1 RRSACPSPWPRRRGR
16 LGRSRTVAVGPA
28 LREAHAMMDKNEF
41 EAKLAECIGQQK
53 VQAVRTLEPGMVMV
67 CTLAKDFDP
76 KTNELWDFW
85 GNRSAVRD
93 DVRCCGCCEPL
104 AVSNW
109 AYEQYKAMPGEK
121 ARPYCMACATEVI
134 EQEAAE

>member
-1 RRSACPSPWPRRRGR
+1 
-16 LGRSRTVAVGPA
+16 
-28 LREAHAMMDKNEF
+28 
-41 EAKLAECIGQQK
+41 
-53 VQAVRTLEPGMVMV
+53 MVIV

-109 AYEQYKAMPGEK
+109 AYQQYTEMKGEK
-121 ARPYCMACATEVI
+121 ARPYCMACATVVI
-134 EQEAAE
+134 EQEAAEEKAQEAAKAKEQPEKPTDGTPGPEAAQS